1 MSLPPPHIP
10 TIVVDDAFKKKL
22 ANELPSMNI
31 EAVEGLWWTL
41 MPNAQRDAAGEDVDG
56 RLYVCGMLVTEI
68 RRRAYGSRSIE
79 RLHRAQVL
87 ANDMRQVADH
97 LKYRA
102 VQNDPST
109 RAASKG
115 LYLP

>member
-1 MSLPPPHIP
+1 MDEIPHIP

-22 ANELPSMNI
+22 SNELPGMNQ
-31 EAVEGLWWTL
+31 ESVEGLFWTL
-41 MPNAQRDAAGEDVDG
+41 MPNAQRDQPGDETDA
-56 RLYVCGMLVTEI
+56 RLYACGMNVTEM
-68 RRRAYGSRSIE
+68 RRRAYGQRSIE
-79 RLHRAQVL
+79 RLMRAQVL
-87 ANDMRQVADH
+87 AADMTTVAQH
-97 LKYRA
+97 MKYRA